1 MRSYELYSKEVMKHF
16 KKPKN
21 MGMIKNPHGAGEAG
35 NLSCGDIMRLF
46 IKVKKDKKTGKEK
59 ISDIKFECMGCV
71 VAIAN
76 SSMITTMAKGK
87 TLEEAMKITKD
98 DILKKLGK
106 IPPIKIH
113 CSILAV
119 DALREAI
126 YDYYSRNK
134 LSIPTE
140 LQKEHERIQ
149 KAIET
154 IEERNKKY
162 TELENRVLRQKS
174 K

>member
-1 MRSYELYSKEVMKHF
+1 MKIGSQYSKQVMKHF
-16 KKPKN
+16 FKPKN
-21 MGMIKNPHGAGEAG
+21 IGKLKNPHGTGEAG
-35 NLSCGDIMRLF
+35 NLLCGDIMRLY
-46 IKVKKDKKTGKEK
+46 IKVKKDKKTGERR
-59 ISDIKFECMGCV
+59 IADIKFECMGCV
-71 VAIAN
+71 IAIAN

-134 LSIPTE
+134 LPTPPE
-140 LQKEHERIQ
+140 LQKEHDRIQ

-154 IEERNKKY
+154 IEERHKEYVKLEKKA
-162 TELENRVLRQKS
+162 LENK
-174 K
+174 